1 MSLFD
6 KLFKKKSAGNEPV
19 AEKPDNK
26 ETSGEA
32 PVVNETGEE
41 EPVDEKSGFN
51 PFDPDLFDKMF
62 LKGFYSNES
71 TFRNQ
76 AWRFPR
82 FTLKRPATLGEVLPV
97 LFTGIDAHFNS
108 LRAFSEREVVKEE
121 NDRHAIAGT
130 QLFPLLLGSEYGK
143 SAGFTP
149 NVILLVGMD
158 GKSPIREI
166 VLHLKGTYG
175 IPGKCYCMRV
185 SLMVPHG
192 DRQDSLH
199 SCRPGTEESIQ
210 ATDFRHYSTSFLI
223 MQDNC
228 DISDTMRGYEECEA
242 SMRQKEQRGEELTEM
257 EKEISEGRWELKAP
271 ADGIGYG
278 RWLMEEERWFDAF
291 RQLSRIFY
299 TSQRYVLNRMDD
311 GEWVNTFV
319 HLAQDIG
326 KCLHKMG
333 RLDEANYYL
342 SLAAGRIDEAR
353 PEYSELLAEMSD
365 IRTIEQD
372 KLKEFRKAA
381 FDRTA
386 RPYVPKELSVG
397 FMMQEL
403 FRAPEGS
410 LSSITVFRD
419 GNDAV
424 VQEQDAQKVWD
435 YPVLSL
441 AGDGVTAVVGY
452 SPVTYITKND
462 ADKSKLVTNNVA
474 IIRVKK
480 AATGKDDDLFRFFV
494 MVPPAPLD
502 SDRQFAINE
511 NVPEG
516 VSFIV
521 GGASSGWPE
530 SVKPEEVWGF
540 AHALCKRCRFL
551 EGFRAARFV
560 VDYSKARW
568 DSLDD
573 GAKGDFFD
581 ALFSAGFSLMDF
593 RLPEKANYY
602 LGIAAQDLSS
612 QHVQEYIN
620 CLANSHDIRTLAYID
635 HVIETTQEEG
645 ADANALEQWKL
656 FLKRR
661 KAYILTDAQRFVEAE
676 VLLQELLNSSDEI
689 TRNCAASELRYVIDE
704 KRKMGMM

>member
-6 KLFKKKSAGNEPV
+6 KLFKKNTAGKAPAVEEP
-19 AEKPDNK
+19 KKK
-26 ETSGEA
+26 EAADET
-32 PVVNETGEE
+32 PVVNEPEE
-41 EPVDEKSGFN
+41 EESGFN
-51 PFDPDLFDKMF
+51 PFDPDLLDQMF

-76 AWRFPR
+76 AWSFPR
-82 FTLKRPATLGEVLPV
+82 FTLDHPATLGEILPV
-97 LFTGIDAHFNS
+97 LFTGIDASFKS
-108 LRAFSEREVVKEE
+108 LRVFSEREIIKDE
-121 NDRHAIAGT
+121 NDRRAIAGT
-130 QLFPLLLGSEYGK
+130 QLFPLLLGGEYGE

-149 NVILLVGMD
+149 NVVLLVGLEE
-158 GKSPIREI
+158 KSPIREI

-185 SLMVPHG
+185 SLMVPQG
-192 DRQDSLH
+192 NGPDSLH
-199 SCRPGTEESIQ
+199 SCRPGTDDSIQ
-210 ATDFRHYSTSFLI
+210 GNDFRHYSTSFLI

-228 DISDTMRGYEECEA
+228 DVGDTLRGYEQCEA
-242 SMRQKEQRGEELTEM
+242 SMRQKEQRGEELDEL

-278 RWLMEEERWFDAF
+278 RWLMQEERWFDAF
-291 RQLSRIFY
+291 RQLSRIFK

-319 HLAQDIG
+319 NLAWDMG

-333 RLDEANYYL
+333 RHDEAFYYL
-342 SLAAGRIDEAR
+342 SLAAGRIAEAR
-353 PEYSELLAEMSD
+353 PEYMELLAEMND
-365 IRTIEQD
+365 IRTTEKGRLQ
-372 KLKEFRKAA
+372 EFRKAA
-381 FDRTA
+381 FEGTTG
-386 RPYVPKELSVG
+386 PYVPKELSVG

-410 LSSITVFRD
+410 LTSITVFRD
-419 GNDAV
+419 GSDSFTEERDAR
-424 VQEQDAQKVWD
+424 KTWD

-441 AGDGVTAVVGY
+441 AEDGVTAVIGY

-462 ADKSKLVTNNVA
+462 ADKSKLIAGNVA
-474 IIRVKK
+474 VVRVKK

-494 MVPPAPLD
+494 MIPPAPFD
-502 SDRQFAINE
+502 PDRQFAIGE

-521 GGASSGWPE
+521 GGARSGWPE
-530 SVKPEEVWGF
+530 TVKNEEAWGF

-551 EGFRAARFV
+551 EGLRAARFV

-568 DSLDD
+568 ESLGDNE
-573 GAKGDFFD
+573 KGDFFD

-593 RLPEKANYY
+593 KLPEKANYY
-602 LGIAAQDLSS
+602 LGIAAEDHSS

-620 CLANSHDIRTLAYID
+620 CLSNSHDLRTLGYID
-635 HVIETTQEEG
+635 HVIDTTREEG
-645 ADANALEQWKL
+645 ADAAALEQWKL

-676 VLLQELLNSSDEI
+676 VLLQELLNSNDEI
-689 TRNCAASELRYVIDE
+689 TRNFAASELQYVIEE
-704 KRKMGMM
+704 KRKMGKM

>member
-1 MSLFD
+1 
-6 KLFKKKSAGNEPV
+6 
-19 AEKPDNK
+19 
-26 ETSGEA
+26 
-32 PVVNETGEE
+32 
-41 EPVDEKSGFN
+41 
-51 PFDPDLFDKMF
+51 
-62 LKGFYSNES
+62 
-71 TFRNQ
+71 
-76 AWRFPR
+76 
-82 FTLKRPATLGEVLPV
+82 
-97 LFTGIDAHFNS
+97 
-108 LRAFSEREVVKEE
+108 
-121 NDRHAIAGT
+121 
-130 QLFPLLLGSEYGK
+130 
-143 SAGFTP
+143 
-149 NVILLVGMD
+149 
-158 GKSPIREI
+158 
-166 VLHLKGTYG
+166 
-175 IPGKCYCMRV
+175 
-185 SLMVPHG
+185 
-192 DRQDSLH
+192 
-199 SCRPGTEESIQ
+199 
-210 ATDFRHYSTSFLI
+210 

-228 DISDTMRGYEECEA
+228 DINDTMRGYEECEA
-242 SMRQKEQRGEELTEM
+242 SMRQKEQRGEELSEM

-311 GEWVNTFV
+311 GEWVNTFI

-342 SLAAGRIDEAR
+342 SLAAGRIAEAR

-365 IRTIEQD
+365 IRTTEQD
-372 KLKEFRKAA
+372 KLKEFRKVA

-410 LSSITVFRD
+410 LTSIAVFRD
-419 GNDAV
+419 GSDSV
-424 VQEQDAQKVWD
+424 IREQDAQKVWD

-494 MVPPAPLD
+494 MVPPAPFD

-521 GGASSGWPE
+521 GGAKSGWPE
-530 SVKPEEVWGF
+530 TVKPEEVWGF

-645 ADANALEQWKL
+645 ADAEALERWKL

-689 TRNCAASELRYVIDE
+689 TRNFAASELRYVIDE
-704 KRKMGMM
+704 KRKRGMM